1 MTTIKLDP
9 GAALLLDALHGAGH
23 AAYAVGGCVR
33 DSLLGLDPH
42 DWDLCTSARPEQVMA
57 LFGEETCIPTGLQHG
72 TVTVKQGG
80 RLYETTTFRTE
91 GAYSDGRH
99 PDAVCFVPDVREDL
113 ARRDFTINAMAYSA
127 EEGLID
133 PFGGRDDLAAHRVR
147 AVGEPE
153 RRFEEDALRILRLYR
168 FAARFGFAIDPATG
182 AAARALGPHL
192 DCVSAERIQ
201 EELLKLLA
209 APRPGSYLE
218 PAVLAVILPEL
229 EPEKQPERFAKLCRT
244 IDRIEPTA
252 ENVPARLAALLW
264 PLGEAGARKALRKL
278 KCSNALTDEVTALER
293 EAGGGAG
300 SFLLGHESGHSI
312 ARPIACGNRVPPQRT
327 LALENSRRLRNLTL
341 FWTYYG
347 AKAQRAVWKGSVS
360 MNQNHRALWSCA
372 MAAALLLTACGKT
385 NAGSGSSGSMSGSS
399 GTSSAQTQ
407 TAAWKTGL
415 GVVTEATDQD
425 RAGKIELAAAAV
437 LLDGEGKLES
447 VLLDELEVSVSA
459 DSTGHV
465 TLPTD
470 WRTKRQKGDDYPL
483 AEVSSLKKGWAEQAD
498 AFASYLI
505 GMTPEQVSMLKV
517 DKDGK
522 ATDADLLSGCTIAVD
537 RYRDAV
543 TRACANAR
551 ALGAAKGD
559 RAALGIEAVNGT
571 SDITATDDKDVNA
584 QVDVSIVALTT
595 DADRRV
601 TSAIADMAEPA
612 LTVVSDGGVTAP
624 DLVKTKLELGED
636 YGMRGASALG
646 KEWYEHSEGFCDALK
661 GKTRTEIAGLSG
673 GDADLKALCT
683 IDITDLQKAAL
694 DALS

>member
-57 LFGEETCIPTGLQHG
+57 LFGGEKCIPTGLQHG

-133 PFGGRDDLAAHRVR
+133 PFGGQDDLAAHLVR

-229 EPEKQPERFAKLCRT
+229 EPEKQPERFAELCRT

-252 ENVPARLAALLW
+252 ENVPARLAALLC

-327 LALENSRRLRNLTL
+327 VLGETPGTPVQTPCGTPVSEEEAPGTPGSEMQLTAKRLLGRYELPTIQRLTALCSARHPEQAEAFAALRAEAERLTVENACCRVSQLAVNGRDL
-341 FWTYYG
+341 
-347 AKAQRAVWKGSVS
+347 
-360 MNQNHRALWSCA
+360 
-372 MAAALLLTACGKT
+372 MAAGVRPGPGLRQVLNALLEAVITG
-385 NAGSGSSGSMSGSS
+385 
-399 GTSSAQTQ
+399 QTPNEKD
-407 TAAWKTGL
+407 AL
-415 GVVTEATDQD
+415 
-425 RAGKIELAAAAV
+425 LAAAAQF
-437 LLDGEGKLES
+437 
-447 VLLDELEVSVSA
+447 SA
-459 DSTGHV
+459 S
-465 TLPTD
+465 
-470 WRTKRQKGDDYPL
+470 
-483 AEVSSLKKGWAEQAD
+483 
-498 AFASYLI
+498 
-505 GMTPEQVSMLKV
+505 
-517 DKDGK
+517 
-522 ATDADLLSGCTIAVD
+522 
-537 RYRDAV
+537 
-543 TRACANAR
+543 
-551 ALGAAKGD
+551 
-559 RAALGIEAVNGT
+559 
-571 SDITATDDKDVNA
+571 
-584 QVDVSIVALTT
+584 
-595 DADRRV
+595 
-601 TSAIADMAEPA
+601 
-612 LTVVSDGGVTAP
+612 
-624 DLVKTKLELGED
+624 
-636 YGMRGASALG
+636 
-646 KEWYEHSEGFCDALK
+646 
-661 GKTRTEIAGLSG
+661 
-673 GDADLKALCT
+673 
-683 IDITDLQKAAL
+683 
-694 DALS
+694 

>member
-1 MTTIKLDP
+1 
-9 GAALLLDALHGAGH
+9 
-23 AAYAVGGCVR
+23 
-33 DSLLGLDPH
+33 
-42 DWDLCTSARPEQVMA
+42 
-57 LFGEETCIPTGLQHG
+57 
-72 TVTVKQGG
+72 
-80 RLYETTTFRTE
+80 
-91 GAYSDGRH
+91 
-99 PDAVCFVPDVREDL
+99 
-113 ARRDFTINAMAYSA
+113 
-127 EEGLID
+127 
-133 PFGGRDDLAAHRVR
+133 
-147 AVGEPE
+147 
-153 RRFEEDALRILRLYR
+153 
-168 FAARFGFAIDPATG
+168 
-182 AAARALGPHL
+182 
-192 DCVSAERIQ
+192 
-201 EELLKLLA
+201 
-209 APRPGSYLE
+209 
-218 PAVLAVILPEL
+218 
-229 EPEKQPERFAKLCRT
+229 
-244 IDRIEPTA
+244 
-252 ENVPARLAALLW
+252 
-264 PLGEAGARKALRKL
+264 
-278 KCSNALTDEVTALER
+278 
-293 EAGGGAG
+293 
-300 SFLLGHESGHSI
+300 
-312 ARPIACGNRVPPQRT
+312 
-327 LALENSRRLRNLTL
+327 
-341 FWTYYG
+341 
-347 AKAQRAVWKGSVS
+347 
-360 MNQNHRALWSCA
+360 

-522 ATDADLLSGCTIAVD
+522 PTDADLLSGCTIAVD

-584 QVDVSIVALTT
+584 EVDLTVVALTL
-595 DADRRV
+595 DADGRV
-601 TSAIADMAEPA
+601 TSAIGDMAEPA
-612 LTVVSDGGVTAP
+612 LTIAADGGVTAT
-624 DLVKTKLELGED
+624 DTVRSKLELGD
-636 YGMRGASALG
+636 SYGMRNASSLG
-646 KEWYEHSEGFCDALK
+646 KEWYEHSEGYCSYLK
-661 GKTRTEIAGLSG
+661 GKTEKEVADIPADGS
-673 GDADLKALCT
+673 DADLAALCT
-683 IDITDLQKAAL
+683 ISIDALQKAAG
-694 DALS
+694 DAFENASL

>member
-1 MTTIKLDP
+1 
-9 GAALLLDALHGAGH
+9 
-23 AAYAVGGCVR
+23 
-33 DSLLGLDPH
+33 
-42 DWDLCTSARPEQVMA
+42 
-57 LFGEETCIPTGLQHG
+57 
-72 TVTVKQGG
+72 
-80 RLYETTTFRTE
+80 
-91 GAYSDGRH
+91 
-99 PDAVCFVPDVREDL
+99 
-113 ARRDFTINAMAYSA
+113 
-127 EEGLID
+127 
-133 PFGGRDDLAAHRVR
+133 
-147 AVGEPE
+147 
-153 RRFEEDALRILRLYR
+153 
-168 FAARFGFAIDPATG
+168 
-182 AAARALGPHL
+182 
-192 DCVSAERIQ
+192 
-201 EELLKLLA
+201 
-209 APRPGSYLE
+209 
-218 PAVLAVILPEL
+218 
-229 EPEKQPERFAKLCRT
+229 
-244 IDRIEPTA
+244 
-252 ENVPARLAALLW
+252 
-264 PLGEAGARKALRKL
+264 
-278 KCSNALTDEVTALER
+278 
-293 EAGGGAG
+293 
-300 SFLLGHESGHSI
+300 
-312 ARPIACGNRVPPQRT
+312 
-327 LALENSRRLRNLTL
+327 
-341 FWTYYG
+341 
-347 AKAQRAVWKGSVS
+347 
-360 MNQNHRALWSCA
+360 

-447 VLLDELEVSVSA
+447 ILLDELEVSVSA

-483 AEVSSLKKGWAEQAD
+483 AEVSSLKKGWGEQAD

-522 ATDADLLSGCTIAVD
+522 PTDADLLSGCTIAVD

-646 KEWYEHSEGFCDALK
+646 KEWYEHSEGGYA
-661 GKTRTEIAGLSG
+661 A
-673 GDADLKALCT
+673 KALARRSA
-683 IDITDLQKAAL
+683 DRMLPKASRRENERRRR
-694 DALS
+694 DAAGRAAAVGHGPQGRSRSARAQLSPVTSVSARGCPARPSPLCAGRPRRSPGCAHWGRGSPDGLRRCARLREPT